1 MRIST
6 ALMYRTGMDTLNT
19 QQGQFLHL
27 YQQVGSGRR
36 MVTPS
41 DDPLAAARAI
51 NLGQTQA
58 QNARF
63 AANRDIAKQNL
74 GIEGDVLSTVT
85 HALQDVKTR
94 LIEAGDGGYSDADR
108 ASLATVLRHAYE
120 LLGNQA
126 NARDGNG
133 QYLFSGASGN
143 QPAYIQDET
152 TQKLVANPDLVA
164 GDRRI
169 QIDQTRQLSS
179 ANMASEIFTD
189 PATGADLFA
198 TLDAVITALDTP
210 VAGDADAAAKLNET
224 LSSTMQSVDA
234 IYNQV
239 LTVVASVGAR
249 QNEIEALDDN
259 GELRNLGYRKE
270 LSRLEDLNYYEATS
284 QLTLRQTALEA
295 AAMAF
300 RRIQGASLF
309 NQQS

>member
-6 ALMYRTGMDTLNT
+6 ALLYRTGTETLNT

-63 AANRDIAKQNL
+63 AANRAVAQQNL
-74 GIEGDVLSTVT
+74 GIEDDALKTIT

-108 ASLATVLRHAYE
+108 ATLATVLRHAYE

-126 NARDGNG
+126 NASDGNG
-133 QYLFSGASGN
+133 QYLFSGASGD
-143 QPAYIQDET
+143 QPAYSKDEASGKLFPNP
-152 TQKLVANPDLVA
+152 KLVA
-164 GDRRI
+164 GERRI

-189 PATGADLFA
+189 PATGRDLFA
-198 TLDAVITALDTP
+198 TLDAVINALETP
-210 VAGDADAAAKLNET
+210 TAGDASAAATLET
-224 LSSTMQSVDA
+224 TLASTIETVDG

-249 QNEIEALDDN
+249 LNEIDALDDN

-284 QLTLRQTALEA
+284 MLTLRQTALEA

-300 RRIQGASLF
+300 RRIQSASLF
-309 NQQS
+309 NQQT

>member
-6 ALMYRTGMDTLNT
+6 ALMYRTGTETLNT

-51 NLGQTQA
+51 NLGQTTA

-63 AANRDIAKQNL
+63 AANRDVAKQNL
-74 GIEGDVLSTVT
+74 GIEDNVLKTVNS
-85 HALQDVKTR
+85 ALQDVKTR
-94 LIEAGDGGYSDADR
+94 LIEAGDGSYSDANR
-108 ASLATVLRHAYE
+108 AALATVLRHTYE

-133 QYLFSGASGN
+133 QYLFSGASGD
-143 QPAYIQDET
+143 QPAYIKDAAG
-152 TQKLVANPDLVA
+152 KFVVNPDLVE

-169 QIDQTRQLSS
+169 QVDQTRQLAS
-179 ANMASEIFTD
+179 ADMAAAIFTD
-189 PATGADLFA
+189 PATGRDLFA
-198 TLDAVITALDTP
+198 TLDAVIGALETP
-210 VAGDADAAAKLNET
+210 TAGDASAAAALQTT
-224 LSSTMQSVDA
+224 LSDTMKTLDGLYDNLQ
-234 IYNQV
+234 
-239 LTVVASVGAR
+239 TVVASVGAR
-249 QNEIEALDDN
+249 MQEIEALDNN

-300 RRIQGASLF
+300 QRIQSTSLF
-309 NQQS
+309 NQ

>member
-6 ALMYRTGMDTLNT
+6 ALMYRTGTDTLNT
-19 QQGQFLHL
+19 QQAQFLHL

-36 MVTPS
+36 MVTPA

-51 NLGQTQA
+51 NLGQTAA
-58 QNARF
+58 QNTRF
-63 AANRDIAKQNL
+63 AANRDVAKQNL
-74 GIEGDVLSTVT
+74 GIEDNVLKTVNT
-85 HALQDVKTR
+85 ALQDVKTR
-94 LIEAGDGGYSDADR
+94 LVEAGDGSYSDANR
-108 ASLATVLRHAYE
+108 AALATVLRHAYE

-133 QYLFSGASGN
+133 QYLFSGASGD
-143 QPAYIQDET
+143 QPAYIKDAAG
-152 TQKLVANPDLVA
+152 KFVPNPDLVA

-179 ANMASEIFTD
+179 ANMASDVFTD
-189 PATGADLFA
+189 PATGKDLFA
-198 TLDAVITALDTP
+198 TLDAMITALDTP
-210 VAGDADAAAKLNET
+210 TAGDSEAAAALAAQLGEAGKT
-224 LSSTMQSVDA
+224 LDGLYDNLQ
-234 IYNQV
+234 
-239 LTVVASVGAR
+239 TVVASVGAR
-249 QNEIEALDDN
+249 MQEIDALDNN

-270 LSRLEDLNYYEATS
+270 ISQLEDLNYYEATS

-309 NQQS
+309 NPQM